1 MHLTYRLDIC
11 KSISKGI
18 FALIFLSSFSV
29 YGAWPEKP
37 IKIIVPFIPGGA
49 ADSAIRAMA
58 PGIQKRLEQ
67 PIVIENKAGA
77 GATMGTA
84 AVASSPA
91 DGYTLLVGSASN
103 AIGNA
108 IQAKMPYV
116 FERDF
121 APVMLIADVPGVVVV
136 PSKLPIKNIQ
146 ELVAYAKGH
155 PGEMNYGSPGYG
167 TSVHLAGELFQS
179 MTGTSMVHAP
189 YKGASAAITD
199 LLGMRLQLMFPAL
212 AAAQP
217 HIQAG
222 SLRALAVTTRTRS
235 SLAPDLPTVH
245 ESGIPDY
252 EVGGWIGMFAP
263 KGTPPDAI
271 QALTKAIEDTLKDEE
286 IKRVLF
292 KLGIEAMPASASV
305 LRERV
310 SSDSRRWEKVIK
322 NRKMELQ

>member
-1 MHLTYRLDIC
+1 MHAIYRLDIG
-11 KSISKGI
+11 KSISI
-18 FALIFLSSFSV
+18 AFLTLFFLSQSA

-49 ADSAIRAMA
+49 ADSAIRAIA
-58 PGIQKRLEQ
+58 PSLQKRLDQ
-67 PIVIENKAGA
+67 PIVIENKGGA
-77 GATMGTA
+77 GATIGTA
-84 AVASSPA
+84 SVATSPP
-91 DGYTLLVGSASN
+91 DGYTLLLGSASN

-121 APVMLIADVPGVVVV
+121 VPVMLVADVPGVVVV
-136 PSKLPIKNIQ
+136 PSKLPIRNIQ
-146 ELVAYAKGH
+146 ELVSFAKAH

-199 LLGMRLQLMFPAL
+199 LLGLRLQLMFPAL

-217 HIQAG
+217 HIQSG
-222 SLRALAVTTRTRS
+222 SLRALAVTTRARS
-235 SLAPDLPTVH
+235 ALAPDLPTVH
-245 ESGIPDY
+245 ESGITDY
-252 EVGGWIGMFAP
+252 EVGGWIGVFAP
-263 KGTPPDAI
+263 KGTPAEAI
-271 QALTKAIEDTLKDEE
+271 QVLTKAIEDTLKDEE
-286 IKRVLF
+286 IRKGLF
-292 KLGIEAMPASASV
+292 KLGIEVMPGSASV

-310 SSDSRRWEKVIK
+310 SSDTRRWEKVIK
-322 NRKMELQ
+322 TRKMELQ

>member
-1 MHLTYRLDIC
+1 MHEFFRIDIG
-11 KSISKGI
+11 KSISI
-18 FALIFLSSFSV
+18 AFLSLLFLSNPV
-29 YGAWPEKP
+29 YCAWPEKP

-49 ADSAIRAMA
+49 ADSAIRAIA
-58 PGIQKRLEQ
+58 PSLQKKLDQ

-77 GATMGTA
+77 GATIGTA
-84 AVASSPA
+84 SVASSPP
-91 DGYTLLVGSASN
+91 DGYTLLLGSASN

-121 APVMLIADVPGVVVV
+121 LPVMLVADVPGVVVV
-136 PSKLPIKNIQ
+136 PSKLPIRNIQ
-146 ELVAYAKGH
+146 ELVAFAKAH

-199 LLGMRLQLMFPAL
+199 LLGLRLQLMFPAL

-217 HIQAG
+217 HIQSG

-235 SLAPDLPTVH
+235 ALAPDLPTVH
-245 ESGIPDY
+245 ESGITDY
-252 EVGGWIGMFAP
+252 EVGGWIGVFAP
-263 KGTPPDAI
+263 KGTPAEAI
-271 QALTKAIEDTLKDEE
+271 QVLSKAIEETLKDEE
-286 IKRVLF
+286 IRKGLF
-292 KLGIEAMPASASV
+292 KLGIEAMPGSASV
-305 LRERV
+305 LRDRV

-322 NRKMELQ
+322 SRKMELQ

>member
-1 MHLTYRLDIC
+1 MHAIYRLDIG
-11 KSISKGI
+11 K
-18 FALIFLSSFSV
+18 SFSIAFLTLFFMSNPA
-29 YGAWPEKP
+29 YCAWPEKP

-49 ADSAIRAMA
+49 ADSAIRAIA
-58 PGIQKRLEQ
+58 PSLQKRLDQ
-67 PIVIENKAGA
+67 PIVIENKGGA
-77 GATMGTA
+77 GATIGTA
-84 AVASSPA
+84 SVATSLP
-91 DGYTLLVGSASN
+91 DGYTLLLGSASN

-121 APVMLIADVPGVVVV
+121 IPVMLVADVPGVVVV
-136 PSKLPIKNIQ
+136 PSKLPIRNIQ
-146 ELVAYAKGH
+146 ELVSFAKAH

-199 LLGMRLQLMFPAL
+199 LLGLRLQLMFPAL

-217 HIQAG
+217 HIQSG
-222 SLRALAVTTRTRS
+222 SLRALAVTTRARS
-235 SLAPDLPTVH
+235 ALAPDLPTVH
-245 ESGIPDY
+245 ESGITDY
-252 EVGGWIGMFAP
+252 EVGGWIGVFAP
-263 KGTPPDAI
+263 KGTPAEAI
-271 QALTKAIEDTLKDEE
+271 QVLTKAIEDTLKDEE
-286 IKRVLF
+286 IRKGLF
-292 KLGIEAMPASASV
+292 KLGIEAMPGSASV

-322 NRKMELQ
+322 TRKMELQ

>member
-1 MHLTYRLDIC
+1 MQLTYRLDIG

-58 PGIQKRLEQ
+58 PGLQKRLEQ
-67 PIVIENKAGA
+67 PIVIENKSGA

-108 IQAKMPYV
+108 IQA
-116 FERDF
+116 
-121 APVMLIADVPGVVVV
+121 
-136 PSKLPIKNIQ
+136 
-146 ELVAYAKGH
+146 
-155 PGEMNYGSPGYG
+155 
-167 TSVHLAGELFQS
+167 
-179 MTGTSMVHAP
+179 
-189 YKGASAAITD
+189 
-199 LLGMRLQLMFPAL
+199 
-212 AAAQP
+212 
-217 HIQAG
+217 
-222 SLRALAVTTRTRS
+222 
-235 SLAPDLPTVH
+235 
-245 ESGIPDY
+245 
-252 EVGGWIGMFAP
+252 
-263 KGTPPDAI
+263 
-271 QALTKAIEDTLKDEE
+271 LTKAIEDTLKDEE

-292 KLGIEAMPASASV
+292 KLGIEAMPGSASV

>member
-1 MHLTYRLDIC
+1 MC
-11 KSISKGI
+11 
-18 FALIFLSSFSV
+18 SS
-29 YGAWPEKP
+29 
-37 IKIIVPFIPGGA
+37 
-49 ADSAIRAMA
+49 DLA
-58 PGIQKRLEQ
+58 PSLQKRLEQ
-67 PIVIENKAGA
+67 PIIIENKAGA
-77 GATMGTA
+77 GATIGTA

-121 APVMLIADVPGVVVV
+121 LPIMLIADVPGVVVV
-136 PSKLPIKNIQ
+136 PSKLPIRSIQ
-146 ELVAYAKGH
+146 ELVTYAKSH

-179 MTGTSMVHAP
+179 MTGTTMVHAP

-222 SLRALAVTTRTRS
+222 SLRALAVTTRTRT

-245 ESGIPDY
+245 EAGIADY
-252 EVGGWIGMFAP
+252 EVGGWIGVFAP
-263 KGTPPDAI
+263 KGTPPDVVNV
-271 QALTKAIEDTLKDEE
+271 LTRAIEDTIKDEE
-286 IKRVLF
+286 IKRGLF
-292 KLGIEAMPASASV
+292 KLGIEVTAGSASV

-310 SSDSRRWEKVIK
+310 SSDSRRWERVIK
-322 NRKMELQ
+322 SRKMELQ